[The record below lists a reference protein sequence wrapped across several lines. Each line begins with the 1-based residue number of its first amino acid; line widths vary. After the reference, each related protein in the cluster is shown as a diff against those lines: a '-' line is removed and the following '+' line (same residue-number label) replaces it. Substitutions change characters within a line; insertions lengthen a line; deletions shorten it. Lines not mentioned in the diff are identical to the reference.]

1 MLAID
6 TLAAPALAAADPR
19 PEIEQVLAT
28 DTLTAAAAAPAVI
41 HPF

>member
-19 PEIEQVLAT
+19 QEIEQVLAT
-28 DTLTAAAAAPAVI
+28 DTRTAAAAAPAVI